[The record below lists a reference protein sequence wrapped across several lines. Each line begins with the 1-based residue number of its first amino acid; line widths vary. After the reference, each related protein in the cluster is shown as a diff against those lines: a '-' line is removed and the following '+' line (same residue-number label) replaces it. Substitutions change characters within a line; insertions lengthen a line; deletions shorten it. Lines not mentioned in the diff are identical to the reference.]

1 MDSTMM
7 ARWQQRCMRPSHG
20 YSGHWRAGYISR
32 TTSSA
37 TDPPPSPQLAREI
50 TAASHRHGFARW
62 CRTGLREEVVETEAM
77 PAAKRAEGAVPSI
90 SCSQLDQ
97 PPLPL
102 RCPRCG
108 WLTAARSEPARCR
121 VKCRA
126 IDTSSD
132 RPRAEERSRAGRPAA
147 GGRHRVRSGAARWP
161 ERPAWAAPGDRL
173 RFGGADRSPGVGL

>member
-1 MDSTMM
+1 M
-7 ARWQQRCMRPSHG
+7 ATAATGALVTSHG
-20 YSGHWRAGYISR
+20 PPLQLLTRLHHLNSLERSLPHRIAMDLLDSAAQDCAKRSSR
-32 TTSSA
+32 
-37 TDPPPSPQLAREI
+37 PRP
-50 TAASHRHGFARW
+50 
-62 CRTGLREEVVETEAM
+62 CRQ
-77 PAAKRAEGAVPSI
+77 PRAEGAVPSI